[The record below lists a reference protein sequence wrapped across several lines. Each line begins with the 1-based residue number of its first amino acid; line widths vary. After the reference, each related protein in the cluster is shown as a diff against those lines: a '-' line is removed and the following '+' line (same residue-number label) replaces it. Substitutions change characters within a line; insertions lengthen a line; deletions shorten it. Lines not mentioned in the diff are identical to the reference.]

1 MKEVITLFK
10 EQIKNLGIIFRISKY
25 EDMASYQSHYLGLV
39 WEYLYPLI
47 QIGIYWLVFGVG
59 LKHGGSSMHGISY
72 LPWMM
77 IGITPWFFM
86 NRAILDASK
95 SIFQRVGMVSKMK
108 FPVSILPTIKIVG
121 NLNSFWTMLVIS
133 IVVGLMNHVTPSIY
147 WLQFVYYFFSMI
159 MLMLALS
166 IFNSAVSILV
176 RDFHVLLQ
184 SFMRMLFYMSGV
196 LFNFETDSFPAIF
209 VRILQLNPFFYIV
222 SGFRQSMVGKV
233 WFWEQPTL
241 TIVFWLI
248 VLFFLLV
255 GSHLHYKFR
264 SRFVDLI

>member
-10 EQIKNLGIIFRISKY
+10 EQIKNIGIIFRISKY

-47 QIGIYWLVFGVG
+47 QIGIYWVVFGVG
-59 LKHGGSSMHGISY
+59 LKHGASMNGVSY
-72 LPWMM
+72 LPWMV

-86 NRAILDASK
+86 NRSVLDASK
-95 SIFQRVGMVSKMK
+95 SIYQRVGMVSKMK

-121 NLNSFWTMLVIS
+121 NLSSFWTMLVFS
-133 IVVGLMNHVTPSIY
+133 IIIGLLNHVTPTIY
-147 WLQFVYYFFSMI
+147 WFQWIYYFFCMI
-159 MLMLALS
+159 MLLLALG
-166 IFNSAVSILV
+166 IFSSAVSILI
-176 RDFHVLLQ
+176 RDFHILLQ
-184 SFMRMLFYMSGV
+184 SLMRMLFYLSGV
-196 LFNFETDSFPAIF
+196 LFNFETDAFPAIF
-209 VRILQLNPFFYIV
+209 ARILQINPFFYVV
-222 SGFRQSMVGKV
+222 SGFRQSMVGNV
-233 WFWEQPTL
+233 WFWQRPTL
-241 TIVFWLI
+241 TIVFWMI